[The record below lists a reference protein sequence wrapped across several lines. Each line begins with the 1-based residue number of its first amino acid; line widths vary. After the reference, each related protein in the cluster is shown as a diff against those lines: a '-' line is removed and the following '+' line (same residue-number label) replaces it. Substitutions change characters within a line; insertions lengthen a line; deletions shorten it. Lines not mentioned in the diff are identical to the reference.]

1 MGLLLTHRKAITQT
15 ETSRGITMNH
25 FTQDN
30 TEGFTDNEIE
40 LLNAAMDIVLDG
52 STDEDDIKNAADR
65 VNNNYTGNGDTAES
79 LAR

>member
-1 MGLLLTHRKAITQT
+1 
-15 ETSRGITMNH
+15 MNH

-30 TEGFTDNEIE
+30 TEGFTDSEIE
-40 LLNAAMDIVLDG
+40 LMNAAMEIVLDG

-65 VNNNYTGNGDTAES
+65 VNNNYTGNGDTVES

>member
-1 MGLLLTHRKAITQT
+1 
-15 ETSRGITMNH
+15 MNH

-40 LLNAAMDIVLDG
+40 LLNAAMEIVLDG

-65 VNNNYTGNGDTAES
+65 VNNNYTGNGDTVES